1 MTKKRKI
8 ILVVVLL
15 AVILSVLLAKP
26 VIHMVIELFEPG
38 QESLNDLFQL
48 KKGEVAL
55 VVDDTVIY
63 GNCTDHGRTL
73 AAQLLAEGLRVAVT

>member
-38 QESLNDLFQL
+38 QESLNDRELSGQM
-48 KKGEVAL
+48 
-55 VVDDTVIY
+55 Y
-63 GNCTDHGRTL
+63 
-73 AAQLLAEGLRVAVT
+73 AACAG